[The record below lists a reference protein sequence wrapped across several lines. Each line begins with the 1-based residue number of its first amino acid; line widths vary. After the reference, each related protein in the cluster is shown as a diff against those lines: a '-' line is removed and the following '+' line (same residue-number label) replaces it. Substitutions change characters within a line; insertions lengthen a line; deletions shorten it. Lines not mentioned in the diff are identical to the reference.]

1 MRYAAPARRAPDV
14 PQIPKYGDSRA
25 ISIGLL
31 GGSFNPAHAGHLQ
44 LARYALTHLRLDQ
57 VWLMVSPG
65 NPLKPRLGMAPF
77 EDRLASAHALADG
90 RRIIATDIEAR
101 LNKRYTVETIALL
114 RLRFPNA
121 RFVWLMG
128 ADGLVTLTRWRRWRD
143 LALHVPMAVVPR
155 PGCNRTAL
163 SGRATHALSH
173 LRVPPRQG
181 PIMSRSKGGV
191 WAFLPAP
198 QNGISAT
205 ALRDS
210 GNYPA
215 ARSLMN

>member
-1 MRYAAPARRAPDV
+1 MARVRRDPEAV
-14 PQIPKYGDSRA
+14 QIPKFGDNRA

-44 LARYALTHLRLDQ
+44 LARYALSHLRLDQ

-77 EDRLASAHALADG
+77 DSRLESARALADG

-128 ADGLVTLTRWRRWRD
+128 ADSLATLTRWRRWREI
-143 LALHVPMAVVPR
+143 ALHIPMAVVPR
-155 PGCNRTAL
+155 PGSNRTAL
-163 SGRATHALSH
+163 GGQATHALSH
-173 LRVPPRQG
+173 LRVPSRQG
-181 PIMSRSKGGV
+181 PIMALSKGGV

>member
-1 MRYAAPARRAPDV
+1 MS
-14 PQIPKYGDSRA
+14 QIPKYGDGRS
-25 ISIGLL
+25 ISVGLL

-65 NPLKPRLGMAPF
+65 NPLKSRAGMAPF
-77 EDRLASAHALADG
+77 PDRLATARALADG

-101 LNKRYTVETIALL
+101 LGKRYTVETVSLL
-114 RLRFPNA
+114 RLRFPRV

-128 ADGLVTLTRWRRWRD
+128 ADGLASLTRWRRWRD
-143 LALHVPMAVVPR
+143 LALIVPMAIVPR
-155 PGCNRTAL
+155 PGSNRTAL
-163 SGRATHALSH
+163 SGQATHALRH
-173 LRVPPRQG
+173 LRVPARQG
-181 PIMSRSKGGV
+181 PVLSRRKGGV

-210 GNYPA
+210 GHYPPA
-215 ARSLMN
+215 LSRTN

>member
-1 MRYAAPARRAPDV
+1 MKCAAPVKHAPDV
-14 PQIPKYGDSRA
+14 PQIPKYGDNRA

-65 NPLKPRLGMAPF
+65 NPLKPRKGMAPF
-77 EDRLASAHALADG
+77 ESRLDSARALADG

-101 LNKRYTVETIALL
+101 LNKRYTVETIELL
-114 RLRFPNA
+114 RLRFPQA

-128 ADGLVTLTRWRRWRD
+128 ADSLASLTKWRRWRD

-155 PGCNRTAL
+155 PGSNRTAL
-163 SGRATHALSH
+163 SGQATHALSH
-173 LRVPPRQG
+173 MRVPSRQG
-181 PIMSRSKGGV
+181 PVMSRSKGGV